1 MINHV
6 HGKRVPFD
14 LAEYEERV
22 RSGSC
27 FICDLVAGSPGS
39 EHEVLLDDGAHIAF
53 LGRYPT
59 MYGHVLVAP
68 KPHLEHV
75 VRDFEQDGY
84 LRLQAV
90 VYRVARAVEAVVPS
104 ERTYL
109 LSLGSQQGNAH
120 LHWHVSPL
128 PPGTPYESQQFHA
141 LMAENGV
148 IPWSPAQ
155 AAELAAQLRAELG
168 S

>member
-1 MINHV
+1 MRGDRI
-6 HGKRVPFD
+6 PFD
-14 LAEYEERV
+14 VAAYRERV
-22 RSGSC
+22 RSGGC
-27 FICDLVAGSPGS
+27 FICDLVAGVPGS
-39 EHEVLLDDGAHIAF
+39 EHEIVFDDGTHIAF

-68 KPHLEHV
+68 KAHIEHV
-75 VRDFEQDGY
+75 VRDFEQDAY

-90 VYRVARAVEAVVPS
+90 VYRVARAVGAVVPS

-120 LHWHVSPL
+120 VHWHVQPL
-128 PPGTPYESQQFHA
+128 TPGTPYEHQQFHA

-148 IPWSPAQ
+148 IPWSG
-155 AAELAAQLRAELG
+155 AEATELGGRLRAQLG
-168 S
+168 PGT

>member
-1 MINHV
+1 MLED
-6 HGKRVPFD
+6 RQPFNV
-14 LAEYEERV
+14 AGYQQRV
-22 RSGSC
+22 RSGPC
-27 FICDLVAGSPGS
+27 FICELVAGAPGS
-39 EHEVLLDDGAHIAF
+39 EHEVVLDDGAHIAF

-68 KPHLEHV
+68 KAHIEHV
-75 VRDFEQDGY
+75 VRDFEEDAY

-120 LHWHVSPL
+120 VHWHIQPL
-128 PPGTPYESQQFHA
+128 TPGTPYEHQQFHA

-148 IPWSPAQ
+148 IPWSAGQ
-155 AAELAAQLRAELG
+155 AAELARRLRVVLD

>member
-1 MINHV
+1 MRGDRI
-6 HGKRVPFD
+6 PFD
-14 LAEYEERV
+14 LAAYRERV
-22 RSGSC
+22 RSGGC
-27 FICDLVAGSPGS
+27 FICDLVAGVPGS
-39 EHEVLLDDGAHIAF
+39 EHEVVFDDGTHIAF

-68 KPHLEHV
+68 KAHIEHV
-75 VRDFEQDGY
+75 VRDFEQDAY

-90 VYRVARAVEAVVPS
+90 VYRVARAAEAVVPS

-120 LHWHVSPL
+120 VHWHVQPL
-128 PPGTPYESQQFHA
+128 TPGTPYERQQFHA

-148 IPWSPAQ
+148 IPWSG
-155 AAELAAQLRAELG
+155 AEATELGGRLRAQLG
-168 S
+168 PGM